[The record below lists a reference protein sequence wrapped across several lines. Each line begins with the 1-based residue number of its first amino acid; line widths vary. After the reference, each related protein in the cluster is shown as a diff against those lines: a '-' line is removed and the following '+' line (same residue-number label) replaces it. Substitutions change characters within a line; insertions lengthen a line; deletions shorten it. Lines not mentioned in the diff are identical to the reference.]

1 MSKKQKITKENLLLK
16 CSNNQNY
23 QDEFKNVTE
32 FYGSDIN
39 KDQLETQLLIFK
51 AKFKELKQEKVVLND
66 IVEFMKKP
74 GYSDLL
80 SEVATVLKLI
90 LVLPATNAQSE
101 RVFSALKV
109 VETYLRN
116 TMGQARLNHILMMY
130 VQKEAAEKLSLAAVA
145 NEFAAKGEK
154 RRQDFGLNKF
164 V

>member
-1 MSKKQKITKENLLLK
+1 
-16 CSNNQNY
+16 
-23 QDEFKNVTE
+23 
-32 FYGSDIN
+32 
-39 KDQLETQLLIFK
+39 
-51 AKFKELKQEKVVLND
+51 
-66 IVEFMKKP
+66 MKKP

-116 TMGQARLNHILMMY
+116 TMTQARLNYVMMMY

-145 NEFAAKGEK
+145 NEFAAKNEG
-154 RRQDFGLNKF
+154 RRKDFGINKF
-164 V
+164 M

>member
-1 MSKKQKITKENLLLK
+1 
-16 CSNNQNY
+16 
-23 QDEFKNVTE
+23 
-32 FYGSDIN
+32 
-39 KDQLETQLLIFK
+39 
-51 AKFKELKQEKVVLND
+51 
-66 IVEFMKKP
+66 MKKP

-116 TMGQARLNHILMMY
+116 TMGQARLNHIMMMY

>member
-1 MSKKQKITKENLLLK
+1 MLLGSAEYVYRGLVNFYGNELRNLLLK

-39 KDQLETQLLIFK
+39 KNQLETQLLIFK

-116 TMGQARLNHILMMY
+116 TMTQARHT
-130 VQKEAAEKLSLAAVA
+130 
-145 NEFAAKGEK
+145 
-154 RRQDFGLNKF
+154 
-164 V
+164 